1 MPNVTAPTAPF
12 TAILL
17 LHVNTNVPV
26 EIAPV
31 AVTRSMVVLVAAVV
45 YATVAVPPIVA
56 VHVVA
61 AAAIQ
66 IA

>member
-17 LHVNTNVPV
+17 VHVSTNVPV
-26 EIAPV
+26 GIAPV
-31 AVTRSMVVLVAAVV
+31 ALTRSMVVLVVAVV
-45 YATVAVPPIVA
+45 NALLPFAAVA

-61 AAAIQ
+61 AVPLQ